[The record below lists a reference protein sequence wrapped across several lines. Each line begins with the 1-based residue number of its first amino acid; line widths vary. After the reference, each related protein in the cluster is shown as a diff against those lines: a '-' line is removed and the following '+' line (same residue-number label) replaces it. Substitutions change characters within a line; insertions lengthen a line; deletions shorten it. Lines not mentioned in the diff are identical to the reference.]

1 MCFAFLLS
9 YIRQHVFFVKLK
21 NLVSGKITKINLIY
35 KNMADVWVYNFMI
48 YITSSGRQLL

>member
-9 YIRQHVFFVKLK
+9 YIRQHVLVVKLK
-21 NLVSGKITKINLIY
+21 NLVSGKIAKINLIY